1 MIRVLI
7 VEDSSVARELLTHI
21 LSSDAAIQVIGSVVN
36 GREAVEFVALNKP
49 DIITMDI
56 HMPVLDGFEAT
67 RTIMETTPV
76 PIVIVTGSSDMRELE
91 TSFQAIAAGALTVL
105 QKPRGIGHPDHKRD
119 AGNLLMT
126 VKLMSEIK
134 VVRRW
139 PRTTEKRQPAREEL
153 EHNNFLQHAAVQIV
167 AIGASTGGP
176 PVIETLLS
184 QLPKDFSVPTLI
196 VQHMAEG
203 FIRGFAE
210 WLGQTSA
217 LPVHVAFHGGIMRSG
232 HVYIA
237 PDGAQMRVDGSGRI
251 HCVGDSPEN
260 GLRPSV
266 SYLFRSVAEVFGKTA
281 VGVLLTGMGK
291 DGAVELKRM
300 HDGGAVT
307 IAQDE
312 ESSAVFGMPGE
323 AVRLGAARYVL
334 PADKIG
340 AVLATLVMSKA
351 H

>member
-1 MIRVLI
+1 MIRVL
-7 VEDSSVARELLTHI
+7 VVDDSPVARELLTHI
-21 LSSDAAIQVIGSVVN
+21 LASDAGIQVVGSVVN

-49 DIITMDI
+49 DLITMDI

-67 RTIMETTPV
+67 RTIMETNPV

-91 TSFQAIAAGALTVL
+91 TSFQAIEAGALTVL
-105 QKPRGIGHPDHKRD
+105 QKPRGIGHPAFTKD
-119 AGNLLMT
+119 AANLIMT

-139 PRTTEKRQPAREEL
+139 ARIPEKRPPPRVVNGYDNGL
-153 EHNNFLQHAAVQIV
+153 LHATVKVV

-176 PVIETLLS
+176 PVIEKILS
-184 QLPKDFSVPTLI
+184 ELPKDYAVPTFV

-210 WLGQTSA
+210 WLGKTSA
-217 LPVHVAFHGGIMRSG
+217 LPVHVAFHGSTMRPG

-237 PDGAQMRVDGSGRI
+237 PDNTQMKVDAGGRI
-251 HCVGDSPEN
+251 ACVGDSPEN

-266 SYLFRSVAEVFGKTA
+266 SYLFRSVTEEFGKHA

-291 DGAVELKRM
+291 DGAAELKLM
-300 HDGGAVT
+300 KDKGAVT

-323 AVRLGAARYVL
+323 AVKLGAARYVL
-334 PADKIG
+334 PAGKIA
-340 AVLATLVMSKA
+340 AVLASLVRVKV
-351 H
+351 